1 MRWCKRTTHL
11 ASTRG
16 RSCHH
21 QELQQVPTLLY
32 VLLPSVDATQNLYNF
47 LNIGGVAENMNFYNA
62 NPVQAEGVKEDGR
75 RVLRRPKKLGG
86 TNGLFFV
93 LFVLRTGT
101 SIRVASTLFGVSDST
116 GGRAFTGW
124 LDLLANSLRP
134 LVRLPDVGSVV
145 SSAPPNFEREGLSS
159 VAVVLDGTEIWCE
172 KVWQSDAQHALWSQY
187 KKRYTAKILIGIIPA
202 GAICYVS
209 DAYVGRTSDVEL
221 VRQCGIVEDLTELGF
236 GGKGMHVMADR
247 GFNAMAPLLIDIG
260 MHYVA
265 PPSKR
270 KGEHQF
276 NEEDA
281 SVTREVANLR
291 IHVERAIG
299 AMKQWRILETKFD
312 SQQMDNIGEIALVCA
327 AMVNLTRKPFASA
340 K

>member
-1 MRWCKRTTHL
+1 
-11 ASTRG
+11 
-16 RSCHH
+16 
-21 QELQQVPTLLY
+21 
-32 VLLPSVDATQNLYNF
+32 
-47 LNIGGVAENMNFYNA
+47 MNFYNA
-62 NPVQAEGVKEDGR
+62 NPVQAEGVKEDGS
-75 RVLRRPKKLGG
+75 RVARRPKTLGG

-124 LDLLANSLRP
+124 LDLLAKSLRP

-159 VAVVLDGTEIWCE
+159 VAVVLDGTEISCD
-172 KVWQSDAQHALWSQY
+172 KVWQLDAQHALWSQY

-202 GAICYVS
+202 GATCYVS
-209 DAYVGRTSDVEL
+209 DAFVGRTSDVEL
-221 VRQCGIVEDLTELGF
+221 VRQCGVVEELAERGF

-247 GFNAMAPLLIDIG
+247 GFNAMAPRLINIG

-270 KGEHQF
+270 KGEVQF

-281 SVTREVANLR
+281 GVTREVANLR

-299 AMKQWRILETKFD
+299 A
-312 SQQMDNIGEIALVCA
+312 
-327 AMVNLTRKPFASA
+327 P
-340 K
+340 